1 MNTETPLAFMNLPSD
16 TTIPQIDGASAL
28 KLFLRSSG
36 GCKIWGAGPC
46 SPANA
51 AVEISMT
58 GSMAT
63 FWMLNAD
70 WKYFEAALD
79 QMAATYQKRT
89 NHTP

>member
-1 MNTETPLAFMNLPSD
+1 
-16 TTIPQIDGASAL
+16 
-28 KLFLRSSG
+28 
-36 GCKIWGAGPC
+36 
-46 SPANA
+46 
-51 AVEISMT
+51 MT